1 MAVLIKSKQFK
12 NQKMIKK
19 KPEDSKTI
27 MTELVMP
34 NDTNAFGNL
43 MGGNLMKWMDIAGA
57 ICAGRHAANP
67 VVTASVDN
75 VSFQNSIKLG
85 DVITLVANVTRTF
98 NTSLE
103 VYIEVS
109 VHDILNDINIKTN
122 HAYLTFVS
130 LDRKTLKPTPVPEL
144 EPSTDREKELY
155 EGASRRRE
163 IRLILAGRMKPS
175 EAILVK
181 EYLIKHSEI

>member
-1 MAVLIKSKQFK
+1 MNPKVSSI
-12 NQKMIKK
+12 
-19 KPEDSKTI
+19 SKTT

-57 ICAGRHAANP
+57 ICAGRHASNP

-75 VSFQNSIKLG
+75 VSFQNGIKLG
-85 DVITLVANVTRTF
+85 EVITLEAQVTRSF
-98 NTSLE
+98 KSSLE
-103 VYIEVS
+103 VYIEVF
-109 VHDILNDINIKTN
+109 VHDILNNTANIKTN
-122 HAYLTFVS
+122 HAYLTFVA
-130 LDRKTLKPTPVPEL
+130 LDRKTLKPTAVPEL
-144 EPSTDREKELY
+144 LPETDREKELY

-181 EYLIKHSEI
+181 EYLIGHTNSDKAKD